1 MEQGTLN
8 GLFFLILLLEIV
20 YFAISWDHIYNIIA
34 NSSYANRSI
43 YANFQLVVAFTRIPM
58 MLLAAALLALMRCDP
73 VGKEEQV
80 RVFSAARPCAT
91 ISTTWLSCVTCAAE
105 AYALRPV
112 RPSS

>member
-20 YFAISWDHIYNIIA
+20 YFAISWDHVYDIIA
-34 NSSYANRSI
+34 NSSFGNRPI
-43 YANFQLVVAFTRIPM
+43 YANGQLVVSFTRIPM

-80 RVFSAARPCAT
+80 RVFSSARPCAT
-91 ISTTWLSCVTCAAE
+91 TWLSRVTCAAE